1 MIVTERH
8 THTPYVGYSTI
19 SQATPPSLT
28 LTSRDDATRPASVG
42 IPLNPKKPR
51 DQSRGQLSRQDLVRQ
66 SPNRLCRR
74 VRKVV
79 QTTSE
84 NDRIHGLPV

>member
-28 LTSRDDATRPASVG
+28 LTSRDDATRPASVR
-42 IPLNPKKPR
+42 IPEPKEAPR
-51 DQSRGQLSRQDLVRQ
+51 PIQRPTEQTRPGQAITE
-66 SPNRLCRR
+66 P
-74 VRKVV
+74 VV
-79 QTTSE
+79 QASKE
-84 NDRIHGLPV
+84 SCADDFGK